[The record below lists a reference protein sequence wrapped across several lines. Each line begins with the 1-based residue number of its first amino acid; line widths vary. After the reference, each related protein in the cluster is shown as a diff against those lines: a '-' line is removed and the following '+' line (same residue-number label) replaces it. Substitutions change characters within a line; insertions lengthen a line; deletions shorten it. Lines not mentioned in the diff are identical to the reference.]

1 MKKMILTLVVALMTV
16 GAFAQEIVSEKLLD
30 AIAMQESKNNPNAKG
45 DKRKGKYMAI
55 GAYQLW
61 DIYVQDVNR
70 FAKTTYTSAD
80 RWNPEISR
88 EIVRK
93 YLTHYGKRYE
103 RLTGKKATDEVLA
116 RIHNGGP
123 NGFEKSATDKYW
135 NEIQRYLK

>member
-1 MKKMILTLVVALMTV
+1 MKKMILTVIVAFMTV
-16 GAFAQEIVSEKLLD
+16 GAFAQEMVSEKLLD

-61 DIYVQDVNR
+61 DVYIEDVNR
-70 FAKTTYTSAD
+70 FAKTKYKSSD
-80 RWNPEISR
+80 RWNAKTSR

-93 YLTHYGKRYE
+93 YLTYYGKRYE
-103 RLTGKKATDEVLA
+103 RLTGKKVTNEVLA

-123 NGFEKSATDKYW
+123 NGFKKASTDKYW
-135 NEIQRYLK
+135 KEIQRYL